1 MFPETGETPLYVRA
15 LDTKPHD
22 LSLVPSTHKVETT
35 DSCRL
40 DSDYMQGM
48 YTYATHTHTCK
59 HMYIHAYTPKQI
71 KCN

>member
-22 LSLVPSTHKVETT
+22 LSLVPSTHKIETT

-48 YTYATHTHTCK
+48 YTYATHTHTY
-59 HMYIHAYTPKQI
+59 MHANTCTYMPTHPNK
-71 KCN
+71 